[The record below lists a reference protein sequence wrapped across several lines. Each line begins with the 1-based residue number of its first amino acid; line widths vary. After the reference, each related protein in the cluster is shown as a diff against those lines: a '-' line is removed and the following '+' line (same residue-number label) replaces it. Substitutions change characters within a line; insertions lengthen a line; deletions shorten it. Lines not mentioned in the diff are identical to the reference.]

1 VPLSPVLDRHSL
13 TVVLAPGTI
22 ALSRVLSTARTRG
35 IAVRGAVYEEQAV
48 GRACLRLEIAADRSA
63 AELAVR
69 QLSRLVDVLSA
80 EVTART
86 G

>member
-1 VPLSPVLDRHSL
+1 MPLSPVLDRHSL

-22 ALSRVLSTARTRG
+22 ALSRVLSTARARG
-35 IAVRGAVYEEQAV
+35 IAVRGAVYEEQAL
-48 GRACLRLEIAADRSA
+48 GRACLRLEIAADRPT

-80 EVTART
+80 EVTAPT
-86 G
+86 A